1 MDPTFTNRTLA
12 VMLIIMVFSFLISI
26 TVTSL
31 IFQRP
36 LWPPPVTSV
45 VPAAA
50 VIMVMMVFMIYGARF
65 RDERAIAISDKSAR
79 NGFMFF
85 IFITPSLIVLSSLR
99 PDLFPSTAF
108 TLAVVAVSVLIV
120 ACLSVLYYYR
130 K

>member
-1 MDPTFTNRTLA
+1 
-12 VMLIIMVFSFLISI
+12 
-26 TVTSL
+26 
-31 IFQRP
+31 
-36 LWPPPVTSV
+36 
-45 VPAAA
+45 
-50 VIMVMMVFMIYGARF
+50 MVMMVFMIYGARF
-65 RDERAIAISDKSAR
+65 RDERAIAISDRSAR